1 MNNIGINAQRL
12 AHLRSITNY
21 IEANAPEVATRSRG
35 GDRYEGEEEFEVT
48 YNNIIY
54 TCIRRVA
61 FLDTSNLDYYSG
73 WGYSTEEIYDEIAV
87 LKLTTAQQTKKMKLL
102 SMSLTRYFV
111 EIR

>member
-87 LKLTTAQQTKKMKLL
+87 LNAYNCTTDEEDEALVDEL
-102 SMSLTRYFV
+102 N
-111 EIR
+111 EILC